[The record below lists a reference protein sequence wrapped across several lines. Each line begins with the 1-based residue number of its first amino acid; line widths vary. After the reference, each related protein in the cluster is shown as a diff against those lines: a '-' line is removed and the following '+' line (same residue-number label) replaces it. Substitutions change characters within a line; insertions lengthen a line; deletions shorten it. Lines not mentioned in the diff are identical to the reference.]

1 MSAEKVCL
9 NKMEREAL
17 YRIREI
23 FAEGREASL
32 TAAQTEEDNIR
43 NWSEAAL
50 YPEKPILSFCEEA
63 QECEKENTWYPKEEN
78 MEFFRLAENFKSET
92 FVQRLITCGGV
103 DDGKSTLIGKILYE
117 TKTTEEQKEIS
128 SNPSYLRK
136 DHSIDYALLAGS
148 FEEERQ
154 QGITV
159 QVSYSVFGWK
169 RCRFLM
175 ADVPGHEEY
184 TRNMAYAASKADT
197 AIIMIGANKGIVPQ
211 TKRHTRI
218 CYFMGIRNM
227 IFAVNKM
234 DMVSFEEKAFIQLAQ
249 EITRMMEYYPE
260 CRYTIV
266 PVAAK
271 TGVNITQKAKEMP
284 WYKGESLLN
293 VLEETVTAEIDRE
306 AKHTKDAA
314 ERFCMPVQRVCKSS
328 QMQGAVIKKRVFQ
341 GEIAAGEI
349 QTGDEIFVYPTGE
362 RAKVTG
368 LYYLKQSVDKAFA
381 GMPVGIELDRELD
394 VARGYILT
402 GEDMLTS
409 TDRIEADILWT
420 SDSRLTQGKRYQVKI
435 GTALFTAVVTRI
447 CYQIDVNTGE
457 HRYAESLTKN
467 ALARC
472 ELCFSKQIPL
482 TCEQIN
488 RKLGTLELI
497 DRKFDTVAA
506 YGNVM
511 QTISEEVWK
520 ENGQE
525 ISASERE
532 KALGQKAG
540 MLLFPGGEKAG
551 EHMNF
556 IERYLLR
563 MGFHTIQIVT
573 GEMDEREL
581 EYIRKVLDSGLIVLL
596 LVDKAGAPAVRKLL
610 PQANR
615 IFDCSKAAEET
626 KDAGVVLKQ
635 IKQWAS
641 ALI

>member
-1 MSAEKVCL
+1 MSAEKECL

-32 TAAQTEEDNIR
+32 TAAQTEKDNIR

-50 YPEKPILSFCEEA
+50 YPEKPILSFAEEA
-63 QECEKENTWYPKEEN
+63 QEYEKENTWYPKEEN
-78 MEFFRLAENFKSET
+78 MEFFRLAENFKSEPL
-92 FVQRLITCGGV
+92 VQRLITCGGV

-148 FEEERQ
+148 SEEERQ

-218 CYFMGIRNM
+218 CYFMGICNM

-234 DMVSFEEKAFIQLAQ
+234 DMVSFEEKAFLQLTQ
-249 EITRMMEYYPE
+249 EIRRMMEHYPE

-271 TGVNITQKAKEMP
+271 TGVNITKKATEMP

-306 AKHTKDAA
+306 TKHIKEAA

-341 GEIAAGEI
+341 GEIAAGGI

-362 RAKVTG
+362 RAKVAG
-368 LYYLKQSVDKAFA
+368 LYYLKQSIDRAFA

-402 GEDMLTS
+402 KEDMLTS

-420 SDSRLTQGKRYQVKI
+420 SDSRLTQGKRYHVKI

-457 HRYAESLTKN
+457 HRYAETLTKN

-472 ELCFSKQIPL
+472 ELCFSKQVIL
-482 TCEQIN
+482 TAAHEN
-488 RKLGTLELI
+488 RRLGTLQLM
-497 DRKFDTVAA
+497 DRLNTVAA
-506 YGNVM
+506 YGNVV

-520 ENGQE
+520 ESGKE

-532 KALGQKAG
+532 TALGQKAG
-540 MLLFPGGEKAG
+540 MLLFFETEKVR

-556 IERYLLR
+556 AERYLLR

-573 GEMDEREL
+573 GEIDEREL
-581 EYIRKVLDSGLIVLL
+581 EYVRKVLDSGLIVLL
-596 LVDKAGAPAVRKLL
+596 LVDKAGAPAVKKLL

-615 IFDCSKAAEET
+615 IFDCSKVAEET

-635 IKQWAS
+635 IKQWVS